1 MPPEV
6 DVAVLL
12 VPNDADE
19 DGESELELPEK
30 AQLGKPANP
39 SDAGW
44 ILIEQGALTTPADE

>member
-30 AQLGKPANP
+30 AQLGKPPNP

-44 ILIEQGALTTPADE
+44 ILIEQGALDPTAAE